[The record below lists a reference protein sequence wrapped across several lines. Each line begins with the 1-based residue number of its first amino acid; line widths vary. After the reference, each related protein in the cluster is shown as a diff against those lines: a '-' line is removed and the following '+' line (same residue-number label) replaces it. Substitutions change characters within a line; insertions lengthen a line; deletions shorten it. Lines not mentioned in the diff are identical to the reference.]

1 MGKKD
6 SANKSPAKIINIKEI
21 SENIEK
27 RVRPILRELNASSKE
42 IEASSVMTRDGLSVG
57 SVMEESVD
65 PDRLGAMCASMLS
78 LADKTAKEL
87 ARGNLKQ
94 LLIDGT
100 EGYLLLIHVGTSA
113 VLAVV
118 ARPNVNLGKVLL
130 DARKTATKI
139 HDVFVNNDLDKFL
152 DDL

>member
-1 MGKKD
+1 MATKT
-6 SANKSPAKIINIKEI
+6 AAKNNFNVKEI
-21 SENIEK
+21 SEKIEK
-27 RVRPILRELNASSKE
+27 SVRPILKRLNASSAE
-42 IEASSVMTRDGLSVG
+42 IEASSVMTRDGLSIA
-57 SVMEESVD
+57 SVMEEKVD

-87 ARGNLKQ
+87 DRGNLKQ

-100 EGYLLLIHVGTSA
+100 EGYLLLVHVGSSA

-130 DARKTATKI
+130 DTKKTATQI
-139 HDVFVNNDLDKFL
+139 FDIFVNDDLNDLL
-152 DDL
+152 ESL

>member
-1 MGKKD
+1 MATKTATKKKL
-6 SANKSPAKIINIKEI
+6 NVKEI
-21 SENIEK
+21 SEQIEK
-27 RVRPILRELNASSKE
+27 SVRPILKRLNASSAE
-42 IEASSVMTRDGLSVG
+42 IEASSVMTRDGLSVA
-57 SVMEESVD
+57 SVMEEKVD

-87 ARGNLKQ
+87 DRGNLKQ

-100 EGYLLLIHVGTSA
+100 EGYLLLVHVGSSA

-130 DARKTATKI
+130 DTKKTAKQI
-139 HDVFVNNDLDKFL
+139 FDIFVH
-152 DDL
+152 DDLNELLESL

>member
-1 MGKKD
+1 M
-6 SANKSPAKIINIKEI
+6 AKIAAMKEKVNVKEV
-21 SENIEK
+21 SAQIEK
-27 RVRPILRELNASSKE
+27 CVRPILKELNASSQE
-42 IEASSVMTRDGLSVG
+42 IEASSVMTRDGLSVA
-57 SVMEESVD
+57 SIMEEKVD

-87 ARGNLKQ
+87 NRGNLKQ
-94 LLIDGT
+94 LLIDGS

-118 ARPNVNLGKVLL
+118 ARPKVNLGKVLL

-139 HDVFVNNDLDKFL
+139 FEVFETHNLNGILDKL
-152 DDL
+152 